1 MVWIVINVVLAVL
14 LVGAILKLYS
24 LKKEYNSLEEEHFD
38 IVSRH
43 DKVCKDL
50 DLARRENKIL
60 QEENARLNQAPKVE
74 KVSKPRK
81 TTAKK

>member
-1 MVWIVINVVLAVL
+1 MIILIFYIIL
-14 LVGAILKLYS
+14 AILVIGGILYIFS
-24 LKKEYNSLEEEHFD
+24 KNTNFKSLEQDYFD
-38 IVSRH
+38 LVERH
-43 DKVCKDL
+43 DKVCKEL

-81 TTAKK
+81 TTTKK